1 LLEEKNLRLSNLISQ
16 YWTEL
21 SSYGNEQLKLQLAQ
35 EIISSGEQLNSDV
48 GHSCLCL
55 LLEHDDYV
63 QYATES
69 IEKALTEDFDSCF
82 KRLLPLLGYAYQR
95 NLNWLHAYIV
105 YSVCARL
112 DLFVEKN
119 SWAAIEDKN
128 IIVSLAEFIFYKE
141 YNGSNY
147 ESVSVRSR
155 MLYELFFCKKETI
168 SQKIASNLYESK
180 KFQESMVYPDFIIVG
195 SAKCGTTF
203 LYKLICCSS
212 QVWNR
217 EPKETH
223 YFTNYFDYGINF
235 YLRFFSD
242 RPIGVKCGESS
253 PDYFDI
259 CNPALKEYQDIAE
272 RIKRHL
278 DTTKIIVILRNPAHR
293 AIGLFNQMITNEYSS
308 GSKSGEYKLDNLTF
322 QEIKNY
328 RNGYILESGK
338 YILPLRRYTELF
350 SSEQLLLIQFSELI
364 NVKQLSIRVSEFLD
378 ISVPNTDQ
386 LKDKF
391 KNSGSHEKRNNN
403 LYEQLREYY
412 SQSLAELEAEY
423 RISL

>member
-1 LLEEKNLRLSNLISQ
+1 MLEEKNLRLSNLISQ

-21 SSYGNEQLKLQLAQ
+21 SSSGNEQLKLQLAQ
-35 EIISSGEQLNSDV
+35 EIISSGESLNSDV
-48 GHSCLCL
+48 SYSCLCL

-63 QYATES
+63 QYVIES
-69 IEKALTEDFDSCF
+69 IEKALSKDFDSCF
-82 KRLLPLLGYAYQR
+82 KRILPLLGYAYQR

-119 SWAAIEDKN
+119 AWAAMEDKQL
-128 IIVSLAEFIFYKE
+128 IASLAEFIFYKE

-147 ESVSVRSR
+147 ESVSIRSR
-155 MLYELFFCKKETI
+155 MLYELFFSKKENI
-168 SQKIASNLYESK
+168 SQKIVSNLYESK
-180 KFQESMVYPDFIIVG
+180 KNQESIVYPNFIIVG
-195 SAKCGTTF
+195 SSKCGTTF
-203 LYKLICCSS
+203 LYNLICASS

-242 RPIGVKCGESS
+242 CPIGVKCGESS

-259 CNPALKEYQDIAE
+259 CNPTLKEYQDIAE
-272 RIKRHL
+272 RIKRNL
-278 DTTKIIVILRNPAHR
+278 NTTKIIIILRNPAHR
-293 AIGLFNQMITNEYSS
+293 AISLFNQMITNEYAS
-308 GSKSGEYKLDNLTF
+308 GSKSGEYKLDNLTLE
-322 QEIKNY
+322 EIKNY

-350 SSEQLLLIQFSELI
+350 DSKQLLLIQFSELT

-378 ISVPNTDQ
+378 ISVPNTSQ

-391 KNSGSHEKRNNN
+391 KNSGHHEKQNIN

-423 RISL
+423 GISL